1 MRARTGQKKINP
13 DYKSLGYNSIYEGMI
28 GEAEKEG
35 RGEEVRERLEKFQQ
49 TNKIKAASV
58 LVVAIGSFL
67 AARSAYW
74 SDPDSFLPGIW
85 AGSIEEHHLFLLAL
99 QRSTHGRWAT
109 GAVVPIV
116 RLSVTWMLS
125 TTMTEREGREWRE
138 EGREKK
144 AKQDS
149 LCVTYR

>member
-1 MRARTGQKKINP
+1 
-13 DYKSLGYNSIYEGMI
+13 MI

-85 AGSIEEHHLFLLAL
+85 AGSIEEQHHFFLLFKEVHVEDEPRVQSL
-99 QRSTHGRWAT
+99 QLLDLDSMTNVQMIEKEKGR
-109 GAVVPIV
+109 
-116 RLSVTWMLS
+116 
-125 TTMTEREGREWRE
+125 ERELNSHQKREQISFNPAACYIH
-138 EGREKK
+138 K
-144 AKQDS
+144 
-149 LCVTYR
+149 Y

>member
-74 SDPDSFLPGIW
+74 SDPDSFLPGI
-85 AGSIEEHHLFLLAL
+85 
-99 QRSTHGRWAT
+99 
-109 GAVVPIV
+109 
-116 RLSVTWMLS
+116 
-125 TTMTEREGREWRE
+125 
-138 EGREKK
+138 
-144 AKQDS
+144 
-149 LCVTYR
+149 